1 MCARKAKY
9 AKMLGYPWLHN
20 NSTDTAAFTSKAK
33 INSRQDRLWDVKKK
47 KKGSSLN
54 LAFWNCLMCPKVNVQ
69 KHSFLSTSIRMLL
82 QKLEIEPVTSYST
95 AVGHTL
101 WRVTK
106 KPRVNPTQ
114 HLIHNSKWS
123 FPVACTK
130 CSRQILGCKSAGAW
144 MCQETCTHTWR
155 KRWYKKPQL
164 ANMRSPARALIHS
177 HANFKPVKTFL
188 QCSVTCHKAQSDF
201 YDVKTSLQ

>member
-1 MCARKAKY
+1 MGCE
-9 AKMLGYPWLHN
+9 
-20 NSTDTAAFTSKAK
+20 
-33 INSRQDRLWDVKKK
+33 

-54 LAFWNCLMCPKVNVQ
+54 LAFWNCLMCTKVNVQ

-82 QKLEIEPVTSYST
+82 QRLEIEHVTSYST

-101 WRVTK
+101 WRVTR

-114 HLIHNSKWS
+114 HLVPNSMWS
-123 FPVACTK
+123 FPAACTK
-130 CSRQILGCKSAGAW
+130 CSRQILRRKSAGAW
-144 MCQETCTHTWR
+144 MCQETCTHTCR

-164 ANMRSPARALIHS
+164 ANMRSLARALIHS
-177 HANFKPVKTFL
+177 HANFKPVKAFL

-201 YDVKTSLQ
+201 YD